1 MTAITRV
8 AWLAGLVLFTL
19 SPCAQGRAADT
30 KVGPI
35 TACVFSAD
43 GTSLIAAQSEAILVL
58 STRDGTVERR
68 EKPDGQRVT
77 SIALSPDGT
86 LLAVAGGVPGESGR
100 VLLVDWK
107 SGRVITSEASFRD
120 ITTSVSFSP
129 DGKTLAAASAD
140 ATAGIFSIDSTPQ
153 RLQPTRRLEGHA
165 GPVLSVVFGSE
176 GKVVVTASADR
187 SIKVWDTRGGT
198 LKRTLTNHAAAV
210 NCLAS
215 RPPPRGVGADE
226 SPPFAC
232 ASGADDHT
240 VRVWQPDIGRMVRI
254 IRGHEGPIFSVCYAP
269 DGSRLYSAGSEGIVR
284 VIGADSDRIEM
295 HWSASPE
302 WIYTLSVSP
311 DGKQLATGDWAG
323 NVRLWRIGM
332 HTVQLDASYPLTK
345 AN

>member
-8 AWLAGLVLFTL
+8 AWLAGLVLVTAG
-19 SPCAQGRAADT
+19 PTAQSRTVDT
-30 KVGPI
+30 KGGPI

-43 GTSLIAAQSEAILVL
+43 GTSLVAAQSDAILVL
-58 STRDGTVERR
+58 STRDGTVERTL
-68 EKPDGQRVT
+68 KPDGQRVT

-100 VLLVDWK
+100 VLLVEWK
-107 SGRVITSEASFRD
+107 SGRVVAAEGNFRD
-120 ITTSVSFSP
+120 VTTSVSFSP
-129 DGKTLAAASAD
+129 DGKTLAAAGAD
-140 ATAGIFSIDSTPQ
+140 ATVGHFSILAAPP
-153 RLQPTRRLEGHA
+153 RLRPMRRLEGHA
-165 GPVLSVVFGSE
+165 GPVLSVVIGSE

-187 SIKVWDTRGGT
+187 SIKVWDARDGT

-226 SPPFAC
+226 SPPFSC

-240 VRVWQPDIGRMVRI
+240 VRVWQPNSGRMVRI

-284 VIGADSDRIEM
+284 VIGADNDRIEM
-295 HWSASPE
+295 HWSASTE
-302 WIYTLSVSP
+302 
-311 DGKQLATGDWAG
+311 
-323 NVRLWRIGM
+323 
-332 HTVQLDASYPLTK
+332 
-345 AN
+345 